1 MITYSIVIEGEAT
14 RTTPISD
21 YEIMH
26 MCPGGGLTGNDY
38 MIWLEFFTKDEA
50 IKAQK
55 VLKANGVPLLC
66 DEICETDNP
75 WFVEVNE
82 DE

>member
-1 MITYSIVIEGEAT
+1 MITYVIVIEGEAT
-14 RTTPISD
+14 RTTPISNF
-21 YEIMH
+21 EIMQ
-26 MCPGGGLTGNDY
+26 MCPGGGLTETDH
-38 MIWLEFFTKDEA
+38 MIWFEFFTKDEA

-66 DEICETDNP
+66 DEICEIDNP